1 MQKNKI
7 YIGLSLLLAFCIS
20 ACTDNRE
27 ENFTP
32 TKVYIPN
39 SGEYAITIYNTS
51 DAVLYPLGIYKSGAF
66 DQDANAELALMT
78 EADLTAYNASK
89 GTSYTLMPA
98 SCYKID
104 KFTANFGKEERN
116 QYIDI
121 VFNPEQIKKLP
132 GYPTTSYVVPI
143 QMIKA
148 SVDMNPDKM
157 VSFVKPNVLE
167 PMVYMTETGYIT
179 NAIDDKGPASIEI
192 EVPVEVAFNNVWDL
206 TCNFET
212 DPALLDKY
220 NADNGASFML
230 LPAEACVYEK
240 AQVIKNGEKKT
251 VLKVTVERSKLTYGE
266 YILPLRLKSVSKF
279 EVNLLAST
287 CLLGVSYQAEKLDR
301 TGWEVIDFAS
311 EEPSGEGTNGFAAL
325 ILDGNYD
332 TYWHSNWSEEEKPL
346 PLHLTIDMKQAF
358 TVSQIDLTLRKNN
371 GDTKAGEFYISTDNV
386 TWTQV
391 GKFAVVKTD
400 SQQPFAVTKAKG
412 RYLKVVITA
421 SNRGNVCNMAE
432 VEVRGLKE

>member
-39 SGEYAITIYNTS
+39 SGEYAITIYNTG

-66 DQDANAELALMT
+66 DQDAKAELAVMT
-78 EADLTAYNASK
+78 EADLNTYNTSK
-89 GTSYTLMPA
+89 GTAYTLMPV
-98 SCYKID
+98 SCYKIN
-104 KFTANFGKEERN
+104 KLTADFGKEDRN

-121 VFNPEQIKKLP
+121 VFNPEQIKNLP
-132 GYPTTSYVVPI
+132 GYPETSYVVPV
-143 QMIKA
+143 QMISA
-148 SVDMNPDKM
+148 SVDMNPDKT
-157 VSFVKPNVLE
+157 VSFVKPKILE

-179 NAIDDKGPASIEI
+179 NAVDDKGPVSIEI
-192 EVPVEVAFNNVWDL
+192 EVPVEVAFNNEWDL

-230 LPAEACVYEK
+230 LPAQACVYEK
-240 AQVIKNGEKKT
+240 AQVIKTGSKKV
-251 VLKVTVERSKLTYGE
+251 VLKVTVDRTKLTYGE
-266 YILPLRLKSVSKF
+266 YILPLRLASVSKF
-279 EVNLLAST
+279 EVDPLAST

-301 TGWEVIDFAS
+301 TGWEVIDFSS
-311 EEPSGEGTNGFAAL
+311 EEASGEGTNGFAAL
-325 ILDGNYD
+325 ILDGDYN
-332 TYWHSNWSEEEKPL
+332 TYWHSNWSEEELPL
-346 PLHLTIDMKQAF
+346 PLHLTIDMKQEF
-358 TVSQIDLTLRKNN
+358 TVAQVDLSLRKNN
-371 GDTKAGEFYISTDNV
+371 GDTKGGEFYISSDNV
-386 TWTQV
+386 TWTQI
-391 GKFAVVKTD
+391 GKFSVVKSD
-400 SQQPFAVTKAKG
+400 NAQPFAVTKTKG